1 MTAKKNKTNKPAKNH
16 PWRAVAD
23 TAGNKQPNQREAE
36 NRNVPHHA
44 NPLRRKF

>member
-1 MTAKKNKTNKPAKNH
+1 VTKKKTAKPAKNH
-16 PWRAVAD
+16 PWRAWSDGKPVRE
-23 TAGNKQPNQREAE
+23 PNQREAE

>member
-1 MTAKKNKTNKPAKNH
+1 MTKKTKPAKRH
-16 PWRAVAD
+16 PWRNFAE
-23 TAGNKQPNQREAE
+23 GKPNKEPNQREAE